1 MDSGVNS
8 ANTMSDTC
16 YIFFRPGKATLE
28 SAESSLMEYGLTVD
42 RADGRLVVH
51 LPGSPSFMVR
61 LANAEHVQAEAA
73 GVGAGT
79 EHEAEMSACT
89 ERFEIEIEDLAEA
102 LDEIN
107 TLMEIQWALQ
117 EASGGFLFLPWNASL
132 SKP

>member
-1 MDSGVNS
+1 
-8 ANTMSDTC
+8 MSDAC
-16 YIFFRPGKATLE
+16 YIFFGPGKATLE
-28 SAESSLMEYGLTVD
+28 SAESSLMGYGLAVD
-42 RADGRLVVH
+42 RAGGHLVVH

-89 ERFEIEIEDLAEA
+89 ERFEIDFFFIDAAPAEIY
-102 LDEIN
+102 

>member
-1 MDSGVNS
+1 
-8 ANTMSDTC
+8 MSDTC
-16 YIFFRPGKATLE
+16 YIFFGPGKATLE
-28 SAESSLMEYGLTVD
+28 SAESSLMGYGLAVD
-42 RADGRLVVH
+42 RSDGHLVVH

-73 GVGAGT
+73 EIGAGT

-89 ERFEIEIEDLAEA
+89 ERFEIEIDDLTGA

-117 EASGGFLFLPWNASL
+117 EASGGLLFLPWNASL

>member
-1 MDSGVNS
+1 
-8 ANTMSDTC
+8 MSDAC
-16 YIFFRPGKATLE
+16 YIFFGPGKATLE
-28 SAESSLMEYGLTVD
+28 SAESSLMGYGLAVD
-42 RADGRLVVH
+42 RAGGHLVVH

-73 GVGAGT
+73 EIGAGT
-79 EHEAEMSACT
+79 EHEAELSACT

-117 EASGGFLFLPWNASL
+117 EASGGFLFSPGTQACQSPGRSAALAG
-132 SKP
+132 